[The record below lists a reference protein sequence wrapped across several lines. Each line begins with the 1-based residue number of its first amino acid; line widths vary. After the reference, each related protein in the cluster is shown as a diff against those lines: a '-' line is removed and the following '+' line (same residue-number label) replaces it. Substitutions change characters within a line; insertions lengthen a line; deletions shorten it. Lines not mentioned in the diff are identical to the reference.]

1 MNVTVTLPQLANE
14 NASPDVKRQ
23 WGNFVADVVAHEV
36 EHVRLINDHRDKIV
50 EAIQSASCDT
60 AEAAGN
66 AAVARL
72 VAANDRF
79 DAEAATSPTTRFP
92 N

>member
-1 MNVTVTLPQLANE
+1 
-14 NASPDVKRQ
+14 
-23 WGNFVADVVAHEV
+23 VADVVAHEA
-36 EHVRLINDHRDKIV
+36 EHVRLITDHRDKII
-50 EAIQSASCDT
+50 EAIQSASCST

-72 VAANDRF
+72 VEANDRF
-79 DAEAATSPTTRFP
+79 DAEAEATPTTGFP